1 MKIYLEEFK
10 KMVDELNQHPEII
23 VTDFVINPPATEE
36 EIKFAE
42 KKFKLTNDM
51 LEFYKSAN
59 GITLSWELE
68 DTEDTEDTVRGKI
81 ELLPVEKVFG
91 DWKNTIYFDFDGGD
105 EFKSLHPLDF
115 FVNEACAALNLEDSD
130 NPEVYYHY
138 CGEEM
143 NTLKMDFKEYLNALL
158 KTRGFWYW
166 QTVVVAELTGE
177 ENTTEPENFRV
188 NMPKLFPDFKLS
200 EILK

>member
-1 MKIYLEEFK
+1 MEIYLEEFK
-10 KMVDELNQHPEII
+10 KMVDELNQHPKII
-23 VTDFVINPPATEE
+23 VTDFVINPPATAE

-51 LEFYKSAN
+51 LDFYKSAN
-59 GITLSWELE
+59 GITLTWELNEPE
-68 DTEDTEDTVRGKI
+68 DSVVRGNI
-81 ELLPVEKVFG
+81 ELLPVQEIFQ
-91 DWKNTIYFDFDGGD
+91 DWKNTIYWDDND
-105 EFKSLHPLDF
+105 KYKQLHPLDF
-115 FVNEACAALNLEDSD
+115 FVPEACAALNLEDSD
-130 NPEVYYHY
+130 NPDVYYHY

-143 NTLKMDFKEYLNALL
+143 NTLKMDFKEYLYALL

>member
-1 MKIYLEEFK
+1 MEIYLDEFK
-10 KMVDELNQHPEII
+10 KMVDELNLHPKII
-23 VTDFVINPPATEE
+23 VTDFVINPPATEK

-51 LEFYKSAN
+51 LDFYKFAN
-59 GITLSWELE
+59 GIKLSWELK
-68 DTEDTEDTVRGKI
+68 DAEDTVMGNI
-81 ELLPVEKVFG
+81 ELLPVQEVFQ
-91 DWKNTIYFDFDGGD
+91 DWKDTIYWDNND
-105 EFKSLHPLDF
+105 KYKQLHPIDF
-115 FVNEACAALNLEDSD
+115 FVPEACAVLNLDDSD
-130 NPEVYYHY
+130 KPEVYFHY
-138 CGEEM
+138 CGEDQQ
-143 NTLKMDFKEYLNALL
+143 TLKMDFKEYLNALL

-177 ENTTEPENFRV
+177 ENTSEPENFRV

>member
-1 MKIYLEEFK
+1 MKGYLEKFK
-10 KMVDELNQHPEII
+10 KMVDELNQHSEII

-36 EIKFAE
+36 DIKLAE
-42 KKFKLTNDM
+42 KKFKLTSDM
-51 LEFYKSAN
+51 LDFYKSAN
-59 GITLSWELE
+59 GITLSWELIE
-68 DTEDTEDTVRGKI
+68 PEEAVVRGNI
-81 ELLPVEKVFG
+81 ELLPVQEVFQ
-91 DWKNTIYFDFDGGD
+91 DWENTIYWDGND
-105 EFKSLHPLDF
+105 KFKQLHPLDF
-115 FVNEACAALNLEDSD
+115 FVPEACAALNLDSSD
-130 NPEVYYHY
+130 NPDVFFHY

-143 NTLKMDFKEYLNALL
+143 NTLKMDFKEYLYTLL

>member
-1 MKIYLEEFK
+1 MEIYLEEFK

-36 EIKFAE
+36 EIKLAE

-59 GITLSWELE
+59 GITLSWELIEPE
-68 DTEDTEDTVRGKI
+68 DSVVRGNI
-81 ELLPVEKVFG
+81 ELLPVQEVFQ
-91 DWKNTIYFDFDGGD
+91 DWKNTIYWDDND
-105 EFKSLHPLDF
+105 KYKQLHPLDF
-115 FVNEACAALNLEDSD
+115 FVPEACAALNLEDSD
-130 NPEVYYHY
+130 NPDVYYHY

-143 NTLKMDFKEYLNALL
+143 NTLKMNFKEYLNALI